1 MRKIQLI
8 LILFLFIYG
17 CATTGEQQKNKNEF
31 MEEQIPVPKIQLTE
45 FVVGPGDSLE
55 VQVWRHSDLT
65 RVIEVQT
72 NGIIS
77 YPMVGNI
84 KVAGMGLVDF
94 QNLLTQRLSEFI
106 VNPQVNIQVRT
117 PKSHKIFIL
126 GEIRRPGVY
135 LLDSPM
141 TALEAIAL
149 AGGFTL
155 DAQKRKVLLVR
166 QQKGGVYEPIG
177 LDINKAM
184 EGKDMEQNVSLQRGD
199 ILYVPPSNLALT
211 DRFFRHLATALGPIV
226 TLEQGIVLY
235 PQVENVVTGKET
247 TGITTVAPVV
257 VISPTSP

>member
-1 MRKIQLI
+1 MRKIPLT

-117 PKSHKIFIL
+117 PKSQKIFIL
-126 GEIRRPGVY
+126 GEVRRPGVY
-135 LLDSPM
+135 LLDSSM

-155 DAQKRKVLLVR
+155 DAKKRKVLLVR
-166 QQKGGVYEPIG
+166 QQKSGVFEPIG

-184 EGKDMEQNVSLQRGD
+184 EGKDMEQNVTLQRAD

-235 PQVENVVTGKET
+235 PQVEKVVTGKEA
-247 TGITTVAPVV
+247 TGVTTVAPVV